1 MKVTDILMTSNLM
14 IVLPFL
20 LLGLSLNVSAEN
32 LDEHLWRHRLIILI
46 APQATDAEV
55 EQQLWIL
62 RKRSDALIDRDI
74 RVYQLYQLGGS
85 FYQDEPLSVDHAA
98 RLRARLKAKT
108 DTKLLL
114 LIGKDGTIKRR
125 APLNIDL
132 RDIFRQIDGMPMRQ
146 IEIREKIEAGL
157 PVTRP

>member
-1 MKVTDILMTSNLM
+1 MTNFLMTFSSL
-14 IVLPFL
+14 IALLFL
-20 LLGLSLNVSAEN
+20 SLGLSLEISAEN

-46 APQATDAEV
+46 APQATDTEV
-55 EQQLWIL
+55 EQQLRTF

-74 RVYQLYQLGGS
+74 RIYQLYQVGSS
-85 FYQDEPLSVDHAA
+85 FYQDEPLTADQAA
-98 RLRARLKAKT
+98 RLRAKLRAKP

-125 APLNIDL
+125 ASLGADL
-132 RDIFRQIDGMPMRQ
+132 RDIFIQIDEMPMRQ
-146 IEIREKIEAGL
+146 TEIREKVKAGL